1 MGACVQCG
9 QGVSELA
16 RFCPGCGHPV
26 EAVFVPPVPATTQRR
41 INTAGR
47 DIVDGIKVDGDLVI
61 HQHAATSRRDR
72 LDEYQLEFR
81 GVLDRIRG
89 VRDWLTQDERATLD
103 ERAALLELRDFE
115 KGDAEGATLTSLGM
129 RLRDRPSEFWWVA
142 STSAHLVKELEFAA
156 TAQAIAGLLDNHDP
170 ERLFTSV
177 DHGATWQRLTSVP
190 AMVEQV
196 RRARVERFQ
205 KGLIEWVR
213 HGQPAAGVANLHHSS
228 RGLANQG
235 VQAARRGAETACGKQ
250 ITIPPIVAAP
260 PVVPSPASVEAR
272 LDGTWEAQGNP
283 AVRIVIKDG
292 LVRMKTTAP
301 IVRAGQ
307 AHIVETRR
315 DGQRFN
321 VSVRGIDGDLRT
333 LRALVGSVTDERL
346 IITALDGDLP
356 ARLADAFATVYR
368 RI

>member
-9 QGVSELA
+9 HELSELA
-16 RFCPGCGHPV
+16 WFCPGCGHSV
-26 EAVFVPPVPATTQRR
+26 GTSSAPPPSPQRR

-47 DIVDGIKVDGDLVI
+47 DIVDGIKVDGNLVI

-115 KGDAEGATLTSLGM
+115 KGDAESATLTALGI

-170 ERLFTSV
+170 EKLFTSV

-190 AMVEQV
+190 AMIEQV
-196 RRARVERFQ
+196 RAARVERLQ
-205 KGLIEWVR
+205 KGLVEWVR
-213 HGQPAAGVANLHHSS
+213 HGQPSAGVPNIHHGS
-228 RGLANQG
+228 RGLSNQE
-235 VQAARRGAETACGKQ
+235 VQAARRGAETACGKP
-250 ITIPPIVAAP
+250 IAIPPMVAANPVAPP
-260 PVVPSPASVEAR
+260 PVPVEAR
-272 LDGTWEAQGNP
+272 LDGTWEAADNP
-283 AVRIVIKDG
+283 AVRVVIKDG
-292 LVRMKTTAP
+292 LLRMKTTAP

-315 DGQRFN
+315 DGQSFTVN
-321 VSVRGIDGDLRT
+321 VRGIDGDLRA
-333 LRALVGSVTDERL
+333 LRALVGRVTGDSL
-346 IITALDGDLP
+346 VITSLDGDVP
-356 ARLADAFATVYR
+356 EPLATAFRTTYR
-368 RI
+368 KI